1 MFKIAKDETSPKNK
15 ITYKT
20 FKYYLKNFT
29 KEMPHPPF
37 HMEKEGG
44 VKVERL

>member
-1 MFKIAKDETSPKNK
+1 MFKITKDETSPKNK

-20 FKYYLKNFT
+20 FKYYFKIFI

-37 HMEKEGG
+37 HMEKEGL
-44 VKVERL
+44 VKIERL